1 MKKKVSALEKRY
13 DSNPFIGAGAEYKR
27 AKKRTVVKGG
37 KVVVDRESGTYE
49 EMAELV
55 TTHEVD
61 GEQFVKLYTKELK
74 LLFSLSQS
82 AMKVLQVV
90 LQQVQGAVGRD
101 TILLNMTIVEKYFSK
116 GDVKP
121 VGRTTFYRC
130 VNEMISK
137 GFIAPAADSRDLF
150 FINPN
155 LFFNG
160 DRVRLVKEYHINR
173 QGQMFDEKRPPNDAI
188 EDQRQDPDEE

>member
-1 MKKKVSALEKRY
+1 MSKAISPLEKRY
-13 DSNPFIGAGAEYKR
+13 DSNPFIGSPAEYKR
-27 AKKRTVVKGG
+27 SKKRTVIKGG
-37 KVVVDRESGTYE
+37 KMIVDQVTGEIE

-61 GEQFVKLYTKELK
+61 GEQFVKLYTKELQ
-74 LLFSLSQS
+74 LLFSLSPS

-90 LQQVQGAVGRD
+90 LQQVQGGVGSD
-101 TILLNMTIVEKYFSK
+101 TILLNMTIVERYFSNIE
-116 GDVKP
+116 VKA
-121 VGRTTFYRC
+121 VGKTTFYRC

-137 GFIAPAADSRDLF
+137 GFLAPATDSRDLF

-160 DRVRLVKEYHINR
+160 NRVRLVKEYHINR
-173 QGQMFDEKRPPNDAI
+173 QTEMFENTQANKELLTDS
-188 EDQRQDPDEE
+188 